1 MNLPACLRRAALLVA
16 TTTVGLLSGCVY
28 PYPPMGPPPQPPLPY
43 GEGAT
48 NLPPPPPPSQ
58 PEVNYPMATRTS
70 TPDRVI
76 SPYAPYNVI
85 NVEGFRSGQL
95 AKDPSDPANPRIFR
109 IP

>member
-1 MNLPACLRRAALLVA
+1 MNVPASLRRAALLAA
-16 TTTVGLLSGCVY
+16 TASVGLLSGCVY
-28 PYPPMGPPPQPPLPY
+28 PYPPMVPQPQPPVPY
-43 GEGAT
+43 GEGAM
-48 NLPPPPPPSQ
+48 LPPPPPSA